1 MVRFADLKMA
11 VDSVRSKLMNTQHR
25 KLREEQRVVEEN
37 YPDAKADLKEQTA
50 KLTAAEEE
58 KNTNKALL
66 DHLLRRQDE
75 FQSHFDQAP
84 KMEQNIKTYQI
95 TKELFEYDIA
105 IYTVVVN
112 DDVVLV
118 DNQRRKEIDSHQRL
132 YSLISRAAKIP
143 QQLGVLEYGIAAQR
157 ALVSSSTQILNN
169 FLVQV
174 VNKGITRL
182 LMLPLP
188 HEFEPLT
195 SHKRDVLA
203 NSNNLLI
210 SILKQWVI

>member
-1 MVRFADLKMA
+1 
-11 VDSVRSKLMNTQHR
+11 
-25 KLREEQRVVEEN
+25 
-37 YPDAKADLKEQTA
+37 
-50 KLTAAEEE
+50 
-58 KNTNKALL
+58 
-66 DHLLRRQDE
+66 
-75 FQSHFDQAP
+75 
-84 KMEQNIKTYQI
+84 MERNIKTYQI

-132 YSLISRAAKIP
+132 YSLISQAAKIP

-195 SHKRDVLA
+195 SHKRDILA